1 MLISALVY
9 EHERCRFEM
18 IPENLEIKNSESKSS
33 LSKDQITAA
42 ALCALPKIG
51 PKRLMTLLKHHD
63 PQTAWAVVQ
72 GRAKPT
78 EVVAAML
85 RVEGLTTLLRHRAT
99 QDLHDQIE
107 RRCKR
112 AGIKITIF
120 GDENYPRALIADL
133 SAPAVLFYFGD
144 LSALNSR
151 RVGMVGTRS
160 ATASGRYLA
169 SHIAHDLATNDVC
182 VVSGLARGIDA
193 WAHRGALRA
202 LEVNSETR
210 VAQRTDQRTAQR
222 IGRPVGVVASGL
234 DVVYPREN
242 AQLWQDIATHGALI
256 SESAPGS
263 PPEAFRFP
271 LRNRIL
277 AALSEV
283 LVVVE
288 SRDTGGS
295 MITVDEAQKRDIAV
309 MAVPG
314 SPRNVASNG
323 TNLLIQQGCLP
334 IIGAQD
340 VLVAL
345 GLDHRRAQEN
355 IFDSRPRLSASDQ
368 NLVSTMAGSPFTLDD
383 FVNRTNLALTNAAVA
398 LGRLEALGWVVEN
411 SGWWEVIEVRQS
423 SH

>member
-1 MLISALVY
+1 MLT
-9 EHERCRFEM
+9 
-18 IPENLEIKNSESKSS
+18 ENLEIKNSESKSS
-33 LSKDQITAA
+33 LSKDQIAAA

-72 GRAKPT
+72 GRAKPN
-78 EVVAAML
+78 EVVSAML
-85 RVEGLTTLLRHRAT
+85 RVEGLVTLLRHRAT
-99 QDLHDQIE
+99 QDLQDQIE
-107 RRCKR
+107 QRCIR
-112 AGIKITIF
+112 AGINITIF

-133 SAPAVLFYFGD
+133 APPAVLFYFGD

-202 LEVNSETR
+202 LESQTVDR
-210 VAQRTDQRTAQR
+210 PA
-222 IGRPVGVVASGL
+222 GRPVGVVASGL
-234 DVVYPREN
+234 DVIYPREN
-242 AQLWQDIATHGALI
+242 AQLWQDIATQGALI

-295 MITVDEAQKRDIAV
+295 MITVDEAQKRDV
-309 MAVPG
+309 TVLAVPG

-323 TNLLIQQGCLP
+323 TNQLIQQGCLP

-345 GLDHRRAQEN
+345 GLDNRRAQES
-355 IFDSRPRLSASDQ
+355 IYDPRVRLSASDQ
-368 NLVSTMAGSPFTLDD
+368 SLISMMSGSPFTFDD
-383 FVNRTNLALTNAAVA
+383 FVIRSCLATIDAAVS
-398 LGRLEALGWVVEN
+398 LGRLEALGWIIEN
-411 SGWWEVIEVRQS
+411 SGWWEVIEVRQPL
-423 SH
+423 H

>member
-1 MLISALVY
+1 VQSQ
-9 EHERCRFEM
+9 
-18 IPENLEIKNSESKSS
+18 NSTSKNC
-33 LSKDQITAA
+33 LSKDQIAAA

-51 PKRLMTLLKHHD
+51 PKRLMSLLNHHD

-72 GRAKPT
+72 GRAKPN
-78 EVVAAML
+78 EVVSAML
-85 RVEGLTTLLRHRAT
+85 RVEGLVTLLRHRAT
-99 QDLHDQIE
+99 QDLQDQIE
-107 RRCKR
+107 QRCIR
-112 AGIKITIF
+112 SGIKITIF

-133 SAPAVLFYFGD
+133 APPAVLFYFGD

-202 LEVNSETR
+202 LESR
-210 VAQRTDQRTAQR
+210 SA
-222 IGRPVGVVASGL
+222 GRPVGVVASGL

-242 AQLWQDIATHGALI
+242 AQLWQDIAKHGALI

-295 MITVDEAQKRDIAV
+295 MITVDEAQKRDV
-309 MAVPG
+309 TVLAVPG

-323 TNLLIQQGCLP
+323 TNQLIQQGCLP

-345 GLDHRRAQEN
+345 GLDNRRAQEN
-355 IFDSRPRLSASDQ
+355 IYDPRVRLSTSDQ
-368 NLVSTMAGSPFTLDD
+368 SLVSMMAGSPFTFDD
-383 FVNRTNLALTNAAVA
+383 FVNRSCLATIDAAVS
-398 LGRLEALGWVVEN
+398 LGRLEALGWIVEN
-411 SGWWEVIEVRQS
+411 SGWWEVIEVRQPLY
-423 SH
+423 

>member
-1 MLISALVY
+1 MRSQISV
-9 EHERCRFEM
+9 
-18 IPENLEIKNSESKSS
+18 SKKS
-33 LSKDQITAA
+33 LSKDQIAAA

-72 GRAKPT
+72 GRAKPN

-85 RVEGLTTLLRHRAT
+85 RVENLSTLLRHRAT
-99 QDLHDQIE
+99 QDLQDQIE
-107 RRCKR
+107 RRCTK

-120 GDENYPRALIADL
+120 GDENYPHALIADL
-133 SAPAVLFYFGD
+133 APPAVLFYFGD
-144 LSALNSR
+144 LSSLNNR

-169 SHIAHDLATNDVC
+169 SHIAYDLATNDVC

-202 LEVNSETR
+202 LEGR
-210 VAQRTDQRTAQR
+210 LADRTV
-222 IGRPVGVVASGL
+222 GRPVGVVASGL

-242 AQLWQDIATHGALI
+242 AQLWQDVATQGALI

-295 MITVDEAQKRDIAV
+295 MITVDEAQKRDV
-309 MAVPG
+309 TVLAVPG
-314 SPRNVASNG
+314 SPHNVASNG
-323 TNLLIQQGCLP
+323 TNQLIQQGCLP

-345 GLDHRRAQEN
+345 GLDNRRSQEN
-355 IFDSRPRLSASDQ
+355 IYNPRARLCQSDQ
-368 NLVSTMAGSPFTLDD
+368 NLVEIMAGAPFTLDD
-383 FVNRTNLALTNAAVA
+383 FVNRTDLATIDAAVS

-411 SGWWEVIEVRQS
+411 SGWWEVIDVRQPL
-423 SH
+423 H

>member
-1 MLISALVY
+1 MRSQISV
-9 EHERCRFEM
+9 
-18 IPENLEIKNSESKSS
+18 SKKS
-33 LSKDQITAA
+33 LSKDQIAAA

-72 GRAKPT
+72 GRAKPN

-85 RVEGLTTLLRHRAT
+85 RVENLSTLLRHRAT
-99 QDLHDQIE
+99 QDLQDQIE
-107 RRCKR
+107 RRCTK

-120 GDENYPRALIADL
+120 GDENYPHALIADL
-133 SAPAVLFYFGD
+133 APPAVLFYFGD
-144 LSALNSR
+144 LSFLNNR

-169 SHIAHDLATNDVC
+169 SHIAYDLATNDVC

-202 LEVNSETR
+202 LEGR
-210 VAQRTDQRTAQR
+210 LADRTV
-222 IGRPVGVVASGL
+222 GRPVGVVASGL

-242 AQLWQDIATHGALI
+242 AQLWQDVATHGALI

-295 MITVDEAQKRDIAV
+295 MITVDEAQKRDV
-309 MAVPG
+309 TVLAVPG

-323 TNLLIQQGCLP
+323 TNQLIQQGCLP

-345 GLDHRRAQEN
+345 GLDNRRSQEN
-355 IFDSRPRLSASDQ
+355 IYNPRARLCRSDQ
-368 NLVSTMAGSPFTLDD
+368 NLVEIMAGAPFTLDD
-383 FVNRTNLALTNAAVA
+383 FVNRTDLATIDAAVS

-411 SGWWEVIEVRQS
+411 SGWWEVIDVRQPL
-423 SH
+423 H

>member
-1 MLISALVY
+1 
-9 EHERCRFEM
+9 
-18 IPENLEIKNSESKSS
+18 
-33 LSKDQITAA
+33 
-42 ALCALPKIG
+42 
-51 PKRLMTLLKHHD
+51 MTLLKHHD

-72 GRAKPT
+72 GRAKPN

-85 RVEGLTTLLRHRAT
+85 RVENLATLLRHRAT
-99 QDLHDQIE
+99 QDLQDQIE
-107 RRCKR
+107 RRCTK

-133 SAPAVLFYFGD
+133 APPAVLFYFGD
-144 LSALNSR
+144 LSSLNNR

-169 SHIAHDLATNDVC
+169 SHIAYDLATNDVC

-202 LEVNSETR
+202 LESR
-210 VAQRTDQRTAQR
+210 LADRTV
-222 IGRPVGVVASGL
+222 GRPVGVVASGL

-242 AQLWQDIATHGALI
+242 AQLWQDVAAHGALI

-295 MITVDEAQKRDIAV
+295 LITVDEAQKRDV
-309 MAVPG
+309 TVLAVPG

-323 TNLLIQQGCLP
+323 TNQLIQQGCLP

-345 GLDHRRAQEN
+345 GLDNRRSQEN
-355 IFDSRPRLSASDQ
+355 IYNPRARLCESDQ
-368 NLVSTMAGSPFTLDD
+368 NLVAIMAGAPFTLDD
-383 FVNRTNLALTNAAVA
+383 FVNRTDLATIDAAVS

-411 SGWWEVIEVRQS
+411 SGWWEVIDVRQPL
-423 SH
+423 H

>member
-1 MLISALVY
+1 MRSQISV
-9 EHERCRFEM
+9 
-18 IPENLEIKNSESKSS
+18 SKKS
-33 LSKDQITAA
+33 LSKDQIAAA

-72 GRAKPT
+72 GRAKPN

-85 RVEGLTTLLRHRAT
+85 RVENLSTLLRHRAT
-99 QDLHDQIE
+99 QDLQDQIE
-107 RRCKR
+107 RRCTK

-120 GDENYPRALIADL
+120 GDENYPHALIADL
-133 SAPAVLFYFGD
+133 APPAVLFYFGD
-144 LSALNSR
+144 LSFLNNR

-169 SHIAHDLATNDVC
+169 SHIAYDLATNDVC

-202 LEVNSETR
+202 LEGR
-210 VAQRTDQRTAQR
+210 LADRTV
-222 IGRPVGVVASGL
+222 GRPVGVVASGL

-242 AQLWQDIATHGALI
+242 AQLWQDVATHGALI

-295 MITVDEAQKRDIAV
+295 MITVDEAQKRDV
-309 MAVPG
+309 TVLAVPG
-314 SPRNVASNG
+314 SPHNVASNG
-323 TNLLIQQGCLP
+323 TNQLIQQGCLP

-345 GLDHRRAQEN
+345 GLDNRRSQEN
-355 IFDSRPRLSASDQ
+355 IYNPRARLCQSDQ
-368 NLVSTMAGSPFTLDD
+368 NLVEIMAGAPFTLDD
-383 FVNRTNLALTNAAVA
+383 FVNRTDLATIDAAVS

-411 SGWWEVIEVRQS
+411 SGWWEVIDVRQPL
-423 SH
+423 H

>member
-1 MLISALVY
+1 MPPDYAG
-9 EHERCRFEM
+9 ERCRFKL
-18 IPENLEIKNSESKSS
+18 NSQNSVLKNS
-33 LSKDQITAA
+33 LSKDQIAAA

-72 GRAKPT
+72 GRSKPD
-78 EVVAAML
+78 EVVSAML
-85 RVEGLTTLLRHRAT
+85 RVEGLVTLLRHRAT
-99 QDLHDQIE
+99 QDLQDQIE
-107 RRCKR
+107 RRCIK

-120 GDENYPRALIADL
+120 GDENYPRALVADL
-133 SAPAVLFYFGD
+133 APPAVLFYFGD

-169 SHIAHDLATNDVC
+169 SHIAHDLAINDVC

-202 LEVNSETR
+202 LESRAIERGAGRLADRPVGR
-210 VAQRTDQRTAQR
+210 LAVRAA
-222 IGRPVGVVASGL
+222 GRPVGVVASGL

-242 AQLWQDIATHGALI
+242 AQLWQDIARHGALV

-263 PPEAFRFP
+263 PPDAFRFP

-295 MITVDEAQKRDIAV
+295 MITVDEAQKRDV
-309 MAVPG
+309 TVLAVPG
-314 SPRNVASNG
+314 SPRNIASNG
-323 TNLLIQQGCLP
+323 TNQLIQQGCLP

-345 GLDHRRAQEN
+345 GLDNRRAQEN
-355 IFDSRPRLSASDQ
+355 IYDPRVRLSTSDQ
-368 NLVSTMAGSPFTLDD
+368 NLISMMIGSPFTLDD
-383 FVNRTNLALTNAAVA
+383 FVIRSCLATIDAAVS

-411 SGWWEVIEVRQS
+411 SGWWEVIEVRQPL
-423 SH
+423 H

>member
-1 MLISALVY
+1 MLT
-9 EHERCRFEM
+9 
-18 IPENLEIKNSESKSS
+18 ENLEIKNSESKSS

-72 GRAKPT
+72 GRAKPN

-85 RVEGLTTLLRHRAT
+85 RVENLVTLLRHRAT
-99 QDLHDQIE
+99 QDLQDQIE
-107 RRCKR
+107 RRCIK

-133 SAPAVLFYFGD
+133 APPAVLFYFGD
-144 LSALNSR
+144 LSALNNR

-169 SHIAHDLATNDVC
+169 SHIAYDLATNDVC

-202 LEVNSETR
+202 LESRLADRLADRLASRPASRPV
-210 VAQRTDQRTAQR
+210 
-222 IGRPVGVVASGL
+222 GRPVGVVASGL
-234 DVVYPREN
+234 DVIYPREN

-295 MITVDEAQKRDIAV
+295 MITVDEAQKRDV
-309 MAVPG
+309 TVLAVPG

-323 TNLLIQQGCLP
+323 TNQLIQQGCLP

-345 GLDHRRAQEN
+345 GLDNRRAQEN
-355 IFDSRPRLSASDQ
+355 IYDPRVRLSTSDQ
-368 NLVSTMAGSPFTLDD
+368 NLVSMMAGAPFTLDN
-383 FVNRTNLALTNAAVA
+383 FVIRSDLATIDAAVS

-411 SGWWEVIEVRQS
+411 SGWWEVIDVRQPL
-423 SH
+423 H

>member
-1 MLISALVY
+1 M
-9 EHERCRFEM
+9 
-18 IPENLEIKNSESKSS
+18 PTENLEIKNSESNSS

-72 GRAKPT
+72 GRAKPN

-85 RVEGLTTLLRHRAT
+85 RVENLVTLLKHRAT
-99 QDLHDQIE
+99 QDLQDQIE
-107 RRCKR
+107 RRCIK

-133 SAPAVLFYFGD
+133 APPAVLFYFGD
-144 LSALNSR
+144 LSALNNR

-169 SHIAHDLATNDVC
+169 SHIAYDLATNDVC

-202 LEVNSETR
+202 LESRLADRLADRLANRPV
-210 VAQRTDQRTAQR
+210 
-222 IGRPVGVVASGL
+222 GRPVGVVASGL

-295 MITVDEAQKRDIAV
+295 MITVDEAQKRDV
-309 MAVPG
+309 TVLAVPG

-323 TNLLIQQGCLP
+323 TNQLIQQGCLP

-345 GLDHRRAQEN
+345 GLDNRRAQEN
-355 IFDSRPRLSASDQ
+355 IYDPRVRLSTSDQ
-368 NLVSTMAGSPFTLDD
+368 NLVSMMAGAPFTLDN
-383 FVNRTNLALTNAAVA
+383 FVIRSDLATIDAAVS

-411 SGWWEVIEVRQS
+411 SGWWEVIDVRQPL
-423 SH
+423 H

>member
-1 MLISALVY
+1 MRSQISV
-9 EHERCRFEM
+9 
-18 IPENLEIKNSESKSS
+18 SKKS
-33 LSKDQITAA
+33 LSKDQIAAA

-72 GRAKPT
+72 GRAKPN

-85 RVEGLTTLLRHRAT
+85 RVENLSTLLRHRAT
-99 QDLHDQIE
+99 QDLQDQIE
-107 RRCKR
+107 RRCTK

-120 GDENYPRALIADL
+120 GDENYPHALIADL
-133 SAPAVLFYFGD
+133 APPAVLFYFGD
-144 LSALNSR
+144 LSFLNNR

-169 SHIAHDLATNDVC
+169 SHIAYDLATNDVC

-202 LEVNSETR
+202 LEGR
-210 VAQRTDQRTAQR
+210 LADRTV
-222 IGRPVGVVASGL
+222 GRPVGVVASGL

-242 AQLWQDIATHGALI
+242 AQLWQDVATQGALI

-295 MITVDEAQKRDIAV
+295 MITVDEAQKRDV
-309 MAVPG
+309 TVLAVPG

-323 TNLLIQQGCLP
+323 TNQLIQQGCLP

-345 GLDHRRAQEN
+345 GLDNRRSQEN
-355 IFDSRPRLSASDQ
+355 IYNPRARLCQSDQ
-368 NLVSTMAGSPFTLDD
+368 NLVEIMAGAPFTLDD
-383 FVNRTNLALTNAAVA
+383 FVNRTDLATIDAAVS

-411 SGWWEVIEVRQS
+411 SGWWEVIDVRQPL
-423 SH
+423 H

>member
-1 MLISALVY
+1 MLT
-9 EHERCRFEM
+9 
-18 IPENLEIKNSESKSS
+18 ENLELKNSESKSS

-72 GRAKPT
+72 GRAKPN

-85 RVEGLTTLLRHRAT
+85 RVENLVTLLKHRAT
-99 QDLHDQIE
+99 QDLQDQIE
-107 RRCKR
+107 RRCIK

-133 SAPAVLFYFGD
+133 APPAVLFYFGD
-144 LSALNSR
+144 LSALNNR

-169 SHIAHDLATNDVC
+169 SHIAYDLATNDVC

-202 LEVNSETR
+202 LESRLADRLANRPV
-210 VAQRTDQRTAQR
+210 
-222 IGRPVGVVASGL
+222 GRPVGVVASGL

-295 MITVDEAQKRDIAV
+295 MITVDEAQKRDV
-309 MAVPG
+309 TVLAVPG

-323 TNLLIQQGCLP
+323 TNQLIQQGCLP

-345 GLDHRRAQEN
+345 GLDNRRAQEN
-355 IFDSRPRLSASDQ
+355 IYDPRVRLSTSDQ
-368 NLVSTMAGSPFTLDD
+368 NLVSMMAGAPFTLDN
-383 FVNRTNLALTNAAVA
+383 FVIRSDLATIDAAVS

-411 SGWWEVIEVRQS
+411 SGWWEVIDVRQPL
-423 SH
+423 H

>member
-1 MLISALVY
+1 MQSQNSAAKK
-9 EHERCRFEM
+9 C
-18 IPENLEIKNSESKSS
+18 
-33 LSKDQITAA
+33 LSKDQIAAA

-72 GRAKPT
+72 GRAKPN
-78 EVVAAML
+78 EVVSAML
-85 RVEGLTTLLRHRAT
+85 RVEGLITLLRHRAT
-99 QDLHDQIE
+99 QDLQDQIE
-107 RRCKR
+107 QRCIR
-112 AGIKITIF
+112 SGINITIF
-120 GDENYPRALIADL
+120 GDENYPRVLIADL
-133 SAPAVLFYFGD
+133 APPAVLFYFGD
-144 LSALNSR
+144 LSALDSR
-151 RVGMVGTRS
+151 RVGMIGTRS

-202 LEVNSETR
+202 LESQEAGR
-210 VAQRTDQRTAQR
+210 LADRPASQEA
-222 IGRPVGVVASGL
+222 GRPVGVVASGL

-242 AQLWQDIATHGALI
+242 AQLWQDIAKQGALI

-295 MITVDEAQKRDIAV
+295 MITVDEAQKRDV
-309 MAVPG
+309 TVLAVPG

-323 TNLLIQQGCLP
+323 TNQLIQQGCLP

-345 GLDHRRAQEN
+345 GLDNRRAPEN
-355 IFDSRPRLSASDQ
+355 FYDPRFRLSASDQ
-368 NLVSTMAGSPFTLDD
+368 QLISEMAGAPFTLDE
-383 FVNRTNLALTNAAVA
+383 FVIRSGLTTIDAAVS
-398 LGRLEALGWVVEN
+398 LGRLEALGWIVEN
-411 SGWWEVIEVRQS
+411 SGWWEVIEVRQPL
-423 SH
+423 H

>member
-1 MLISALVY
+1 MHSQ
-9 EHERCRFEM
+9 
-18 IPENLEIKNSESKSS
+18 NSTSKNC
-33 LSKDQITAA
+33 LSKDQIAAA

-72 GRAKPT
+72 GRAKPN
-78 EVVAAML
+78 EVVSAML
-85 RVEGLTTLLRHRAT
+85 RVEGLVTLLRHRAT
-99 QDLHDQIE
+99 QDLQDQIE
-107 RRCKR
+107 QRCIR
-112 AGIKITIF
+112 SGIKITIF

-133 SAPAVLFYFGD
+133 APPAVLFYFGD

-202 LEVNSETR
+202 LESR
-210 VAQRTDQRTAQR
+210 SA
-222 IGRPVGVVASGL
+222 GRPVAVVASGL

-242 AQLWQDIATHGALI
+242 AQLWQDIAKRGALI

-295 MITVDEAQKRDIAV
+295 MITVDEAQKRDV
-309 MAVPG
+309 TVLAVPG

-323 TNLLIQQGCLP
+323 TNQLIQQGCLP

-345 GLDHRRAQEN
+345 GLDNRRAQEN
-355 IFDSRPRLSASDQ
+355 IYDPRVRLSTSDQ
-368 NLVSTMAGSPFTLDD
+368 SLVSMMAGSPFTFDD
-383 FVNRTNLALTNAAVA
+383 FVIRSCLATIDAAVS
-398 LGRLEALGWVVEN
+398 LGRLEALGWIVEN
-411 SGWWEVIEVRQS
+411 SGWWEVIEVRQPL
-423 SH
+423 H

>member
-1 MLISALVY
+1 MLT
-9 EHERCRFEM
+9 
-18 IPENLEIKNSESKSS
+18 ENLEIKNSESKSS
-33 LSKDQITAA
+33 LSKDQIAAA

-72 GRAKPT
+72 GRAKPN
-78 EVVAAML
+78 EVVSAML
-85 RVEGLTTLLRHRAT
+85 RVEGLVTLLRHRAT
-99 QDLHDQIE
+99 QDLQDQIE
-107 RRCKR
+107 QRCIR

-133 SAPAVLFYFGD
+133 APPAVLFYFGD

-202 LEVNSETR
+202 LESQTVDR
-210 VAQRTDQRTAQR
+210 PA
-222 IGRPVGVVASGL
+222 GRPVGVVASGL
-234 DVVYPREN
+234 DVIYPREN
-242 AQLWQDIATHGALI
+242 AQLWQDIATQGALI

-295 MITVDEAQKRDIAV
+295 MITVDEAQKRDV
-309 MAVPG
+309 TVLAVPG

-323 TNLLIQQGCLP
+323 TNQLIQQGCLP

-345 GLDHRRAQEN
+345 GLDNRRAQES
-355 IFDSRPRLSASDQ
+355 IYDPRVRLSASDQ
-368 NLVSTMAGSPFTLDD
+368 SLISMMSGSPFTFDD
-383 FVNRTNLALTNAAVA
+383 FVIRSCLATIDAAVS
-398 LGRLEALGWVVEN
+398 LGRLEALGWIIEN
-411 SGWWEVIEVRQS
+411 SGWWEVIEVRQPL
-423 SH
+423 H

>member
-1 MLISALVY
+1 MHSVNSA
-9 EHERCRFEM
+9 F
-18 IPENLEIKNSESKSS
+18 KNC
-33 LSKDQITAA
+33 LSKDQIAAA

-72 GRAKPT
+72 GRAKPN
-78 EVVAAML
+78 EVVEAML
-85 RVEGLTTLLRHRAT
+85 RVEGLVTLLRHRAT
-99 QDLHDQIE
+99 QDLQDQIE
-107 RRCKR
+107 QRCIR

-133 SAPAVLFYFGD
+133 APPAVLFYFGD
-144 LSALNSR
+144 LSALNNR

-202 LEVNSETR
+202 LES
-210 VAQRTDQRTAQR
+210 RTISPLTSRPAGRPAEQTL
-222 IGRPVGVVASGL
+222 GRPVGVVASGL

-242 AQLWQDIATHGALI
+242 AQLWQDIATQGALI

-295 MITVDEAQKRDIAV
+295 MITVDEAQKRDV
-309 MAVPG
+309 TVLAVPG
-314 SPRNVASNG
+314 SPRNIASNG
-323 TNLLIQQGCLP
+323 TNQLIQQGCLP

-345 GLDHRRAQEN
+345 GLDNRRAQEN
-355 IFDSRPRLSASDQ
+355 IYDPRVRLSTSDQ
-368 NLVSTMAGSPFTLDD
+368 SLISMMAGSPFTFDD
-383 FVNRTNLALTNAAVA
+383 FVIRSDLATIDAAVA
-398 LGRLEALGWVVEN
+398 LGRLEALGWIIGN
-411 SGWWEVIEVRQS
+411 SGWWEVIEVRQPL
-423 SH
+423 H

>member
-1 MLISALVY
+1 MHSVNSA
-9 EHERCRFEM
+9 F
-18 IPENLEIKNSESKSS
+18 KNC
-33 LSKDQITAA
+33 LSRDQIAAA

-72 GRAKPT
+72 GRAKPN
-78 EVVAAML
+78 EVVEAML
-85 RVEGLTTLLRHRAT
+85 RVEGLVTLLRHRAT
-99 QDLHDQIE
+99 QDLQDQIE
-107 RRCKR
+107 KRCIR
-112 AGIKITIF
+112 AGINVTIF

-133 SAPAVLFYFGD
+133 APPAVLFYFGD
-144 LSALNSR
+144 LSALNNR

-202 LEVNSETR
+202 LES
-210 VAQRTDQRTAQR
+210 RTISPLTSRPAGRPAEQTL
-222 IGRPVGVVASGL
+222 GRPVGVVASGL

-242 AQLWQDIATHGALI
+242 AQLWQDIATQGALI

-295 MITVDEAQKRDIAV
+295 MITVDEAQKRDV
-309 MAVPG
+309 TVLAVPG
-314 SPRNVASNG
+314 SPRNIASNG
-323 TNLLIQQGCLP
+323 TNQLIQQGCLP

-345 GLDHRRAQEN
+345 GLDNRRAQEN
-355 IFDSRPRLSASDQ
+355 IYDPRVRLSTSDQ
-368 NLVSTMAGSPFTLDD
+368 SLISMMAGSPFTFDD
-383 FVNRTNLALTNAAVA
+383 FVIRSDLATIDAAVA
-398 LGRLEALGWVVEN
+398 LGRLEALGWIIGN
-411 SGWWEVIEVRQS
+411 SGWWEVIEVRQPL
-423 SH
+423 H

>member
-1 MLISALVY
+1 MHSQ
-9 EHERCRFEM
+9 
-18 IPENLEIKNSESKSS
+18 NSTSKNC
-33 LSKDQITAA
+33 LSKDQIAAA

-72 GRAKPT
+72 GRAKPN
-78 EVVAAML
+78 EVVSAML
-85 RVEGLTTLLRHRAT
+85 RVEGLVTLLRHRAT
-99 QDLHDQIE
+99 QDLQDQIE
-107 RRCKR
+107 QRCIR
-112 AGIKITIF
+112 SGIKITIF

-133 SAPAVLFYFGD
+133 APPAVLFYFGD

-202 LEVNSETR
+202 LESR
-210 VAQRTDQRTAQR
+210 SA
-222 IGRPVGVVASGL
+222 GRPVGVVASGL

-242 AQLWQDIATHGALI
+242 AQLWQDIAKRGALI

-295 MITVDEAQKRDIAV
+295 MITVDEAQKRDV
-309 MAVPG
+309 TVLAVPG

-323 TNLLIQQGCLP
+323 TNQLIQQGCLP

-345 GLDHRRAQEN
+345 GLDNRRAQEN
-355 IFDSRPRLSASDQ
+355 IYDPRVRLSTSDQ
-368 NLVSTMAGSPFTLDD
+368 NLVSMMAGSPFTLDN
-383 FVNRTNLALTNAAVA
+383 FVLISRLSTIDAAVS
-398 LGRLEALGWVVEN
+398 LGRLEALGWIVEN
-411 SGWWEVIEVRQS
+411 AGWWEVIEVRQPL
-423 SH
+423 H

>member
-1 MLISALVY
+1 MHSVNSA
-9 EHERCRFEM
+9 F
-18 IPENLEIKNSESKSS
+18 KNC
-33 LSKDQITAA
+33 LSKDQIAAA

-72 GRAKPT
+72 GRAKPN
-78 EVVAAML
+78 EVVEAML
-85 RVEGLTTLLRHRAT
+85 RVEGLVTLLRHRAT
-99 QDLHDQIE
+99 QDLQDQIE
-107 RRCKR
+107 QRCIR
-112 AGIKITIF
+112 AGINVTIF

-133 SAPAVLFYFGD
+133 APPAVLFYFGD
-144 LSALNSR
+144 LSALNNR

-202 LEVNSETR
+202 LES
-210 VAQRTDQRTAQR
+210 RTISPLTSRPAGRPAEQTL
-222 IGRPVGVVASGL
+222 GRPVGVVASGL

-242 AQLWQDIATHGALI
+242 AQLWQDIAKQGALI

-295 MITVDEAQKRDIAV
+295 MITVDEAQKRDVTV

-314 SPRNVASNG
+314 SPRNIASNG
-323 TNLLIQQGCLP
+323 TNQLIQQGCLP

-345 GLDHRRAQEN
+345 GLDNRRAQEN
-355 IFDSRPRLSASDQ
+355 IYDPRVRLSTSDQ
-368 NLVSTMAGSPFTLDD
+368 SLISMMAGSPFTFDD
-383 FVNRTNLALTNAAVA
+383 FVIRSDLATIDAAVA
-398 LGRLEALGWVVEN
+398 LGRLEALGWIIGN
-411 SGWWEVIEVRQS
+411 SGWWEVIEVRQPL
-423 SH
+423 H

>member
-1 MLISALVY
+1 MLT
-9 EHERCRFEM
+9 
-18 IPENLEIKNSESKSS
+18 ENLEVKDSESKSS

-72 GRAKPT
+72 GRAKPN

-85 RVEGLTTLLRHRAT
+85 RVENLVTLLKHRAT
-99 QDLHDQIE
+99 QDLQDQIE
-107 RRCKR
+107 RRCIK

-133 SAPAVLFYFGD
+133 APPAVLFYFGD
-144 LSALNSR
+144 LSALNNR

-169 SHIAHDLATNDVC
+169 SHIAYDLATNDVC

-202 LEVNSETR
+202 LESRLADRLANRPV
-210 VAQRTDQRTAQR
+210 
-222 IGRPVGVVASGL
+222 GRPVGVVASGL

-295 MITVDEAQKRDIAV
+295 MITVDEAQKRDV
-309 MAVPG
+309 TVLAVPG

-323 TNLLIQQGCLP
+323 TNQLIQQGCLP

-345 GLDHRRAQEN
+345 GLDNRRAQEN
-355 IFDSRPRLSASDQ
+355 IYDPRVRLSTSDQ
-368 NLVSTMAGSPFTLDD
+368 NLVSMMAGAPFTLDN
-383 FVNRTNLALTNAAVA
+383 FVIRSDLATIDAAVS

-411 SGWWEVIEVRQS
+411 SGWWEVIDVRQPL
-423 SH
+423 H

>member
-1 MLISALVY
+1 MLT
-9 EHERCRFEM
+9 
-18 IPENLEIKNSESKSS
+18 ENLELKNSESKSS

-72 GRAKPT
+72 GRAKPN

-85 RVEGLTTLLRHRAT
+85 RVENLVTLLKHRAT
-99 QDLHDQIE
+99 QDLQDQIE
-107 RRCKR
+107 RRCIK

-133 SAPAVLFYFGD
+133 APPAVLFYFGD
-144 LSALNSR
+144 LSALNNR

-169 SHIAHDLATNDVC
+169 SHIAYDLATNDVC

-202 LEVNSETR
+202 LESR
-210 VAQRTDQRTAQR
+210 LADRLADRTA
-222 IGRPVGVVASGL
+222 GRPVGVVASGL

-295 MITVDEAQKRDIAV
+295 MITVDEAQKRDV
-309 MAVPG
+309 TVLAVPG

-323 TNLLIQQGCLP
+323 TNQLIQQGCLP

-345 GLDHRRAQEN
+345 GLDNRRAQEN
-355 IFDSRPRLSASDQ
+355 IYDPRVRLSTSDQ
-368 NLVSTMAGSPFTLDD
+368 NLVSMMAGAPFTLDN
-383 FVNRTNLALTNAAVA
+383 FVIRSDLATIDAAVS

-411 SGWWEVIEVRQS
+411 SGWWEVIDVRQPL
-423 SH
+423 H

>member
-1 MLISALVY
+1 MPSENSALKK
-9 EHERCRFEM
+9 C
-18 IPENLEIKNSESKSS
+18 
-33 LSKDQITAA
+33 LSKDQIAAA

-72 GRAKPT
+72 GRAKPD

-85 RVEGLTTLLRHRAT
+85 RVENLATLLRHRAT
-99 QDLHDQIE
+99 QDFQDQIE
-107 RRCKR
+107 RRCVN

-133 SAPAVLFYFGD
+133 APPAVLFHFGD
-144 LSALNSR
+144 LTALNNR

-169 SHIAHDLATNDVC
+169 SHIAYDLATNDVC

-202 LEVNSETR
+202 LEGQLASHQ
-210 VAQRTDQRTAQR
+210 AGLPAGRTAGQLA
-222 IGRPVGVVASGL
+222 GRPVGIVASGL
-234 DVVYPREN
+234 DVIYPREN
-242 AQLWQDIATHGALI
+242 AQLWQEVATHGALI

-295 MITVDEAQKRDIAV
+295 MITVDEAQKRDV
-309 MAVPG
+309 TVLAVPG
-314 SPRNVASNG
+314 SPRNIASNG
-323 TNLLIQQGCLP
+323 TNQLIQQGCLP
-334 IIGAQD
+334 IIGAKD

-345 GLDHRRAQEN
+345 GLDNRRAQEN
-355 IFDSRPRLSASDQ
+355 FYDPRARLCQSDQ
-368 NLVSTMAGSPFTLDD
+368 NLVSMMAGAPFTLDS
-383 FVNRTNLALTNAAVA
+383 FVIHSDLATIDAAVA

-411 SGWWEVIEVRQS
+411 SGWWEVIDVRQPL
-423 SH
+423 H

>member
-1 MLISALVY
+1 MLT
-9 EHERCRFEM
+9 
-18 IPENLEIKNSESKSS
+18 ENLELKNSESKSS

-72 GRAKPT
+72 GRAKPN

-85 RVEGLTTLLRHRAT
+85 RVENLVTLLKHRAT
-99 QDLHDQIE
+99 QDLQDQIE
-107 RRCKR
+107 RRCKK

-133 SAPAVLFYFGD
+133 APPAVLFYFGD
-144 LSALNSR
+144 LSALNNR

-169 SHIAHDLATNDVC
+169 SHIAYDLATNDVC

-202 LEVNSETR
+202 LESRLADRLANRPV
-210 VAQRTDQRTAQR
+210 
-222 IGRPVGVVASGL
+222 GRPVGVVASGL

-295 MITVDEAQKRDIAV
+295 MITVDEAQKRDV
-309 MAVPG
+309 TVLAVPG

-323 TNLLIQQGCLP
+323 TNQLIQQGCLP

-345 GLDHRRAQEN
+345 GLDNRRAQEN
-355 IFDSRPRLSASDQ
+355 IYDPRVRLSTSDQ
-368 NLVSTMAGSPFTLDD
+368 NLVSMMAGAPFTLDN
-383 FVNRTNLALTNAAVA
+383 FVIRSDLATIDAAVS

-411 SGWWEVIEVRQS
+411 SGWWEVIDVRQPL
-423 SH
+423 H

>member
-1 MLISALVY
+1 MLT
-9 EHERCRFEM
+9 
-18 IPENLEIKNSESKSS
+18 ENLELKNSESKSS

-72 GRAKPT
+72 GRAKPN

-85 RVEGLTTLLRHRAT
+85 RVENLSTLLRHRAT
-99 QDLHDQIE
+99 QDLQDQIE
-107 RRCKR
+107 RRCKK

-133 SAPAVLFYFGD
+133 APPAVLFYFGD
-144 LSALNSR
+144 LSALNNR

-169 SHIAHDLATNDVC
+169 SHIAYDLATNDVC

-202 LEVNSETR
+202 LESRLADRLANRPV
-210 VAQRTDQRTAQR
+210 
-222 IGRPVGVVASGL
+222 GRPVGVVASGL

-295 MITVDEAQKRDIAV
+295 MITVDEAQKRDV
-309 MAVPG
+309 TVLAVPG

-323 TNLLIQQGCLP
+323 TNQLIQQGCLP

-345 GLDHRRAQEN
+345 GLDNRRAQEN
-355 IFDSRPRLSASDQ
+355 IYDPRVRLSTSDQ
-368 NLVSTMAGSPFTLDD
+368 NLVSMMAGAPFTLDN
-383 FVNRTNLALTNAAVA
+383 FVIRSDLATIDAAVS

-411 SGWWEVIEVRQS
+411 SGWWEVIDVRQPL
-423 SH
+423 H

>member
-1 MLISALVY
+1 MHTQNST
-9 EHERCRFEM
+9 
-18 IPENLEIKNSESKSS
+18 IKNS
-33 LSKDQITAA
+33 LSKDQIAAA

-72 GRAKPT
+72 GRAKPN
-78 EVVAAML
+78 EVVSAML
-85 RVEGLTTLLRHRAT
+85 RVEGLVTLLRHRAT
-99 QDLHDQIE
+99 KDLQDQIE
-107 RRCKR
+107 QRCIR
-112 AGIKITIF
+112 AGINITIF

-133 SAPAVLFYFGD
+133 APPAVLFYFGD
-144 LSALNSR
+144 LLALNSR

-169 SHIAHDLATNDVC
+169 SNIAHDLATNDVC

-202 LEVNSETR
+202 LESQPAE
-210 VAQRTDQRTAQR
+210 QI
-222 IGRPVGVVASGL
+222 IGRPVAVVASGL

-242 AQLWQDIATHGALI
+242 AQLWQDIATQGAMI

-295 MITVDEAQKRDIAV
+295 MITVDEAQKRDV
-309 MAVPG
+309 TVLAVPG
-314 SPRNVASNG
+314 SPRNIASNG
-323 TNLLIQQGCLP
+323 TNQLIQQGCLP

-345 GLDHRRAQEN
+345 GLDNRRAQEN
-355 IFDSRPRLSASDQ
+355 IYDPRVRLSTSDQ
-368 NLVSTMAGSPFTLDD
+368 NLVSMMAGSPFTFDD
-383 FVNRTNLALTNAAVA
+383 FVIRSCLATIDAAVA
-398 LGRLEALGWVVEN
+398 LGRLEALGWIVEN
-411 SGWWEVIEVRQS
+411 SGWWEVIEVRQPL
-423 SH
+423 H

>member
-1 MLISALVY
+1 MRSQISV
-9 EHERCRFEM
+9 
-18 IPENLEIKNSESKSS
+18 SKKS
-33 LSKDQITAA
+33 LSKDQIAAA

-72 GRAKPT
+72 GRAKPN

-85 RVEGLTTLLRHRAT
+85 RVENLSTLLRHRAT
-99 QDLHDQIE
+99 QDLQDQIE
-107 RRCKR
+107 RRCTK

-120 GDENYPRALIADL
+120 GDENYPHALIADL
-133 SAPAVLFYFGD
+133 APPAVLFYFGD
-144 LSALNSR
+144 LSSLNNR

-169 SHIAHDLATNDVC
+169 SHIAYDLATNDVC

-202 LEVNSETR
+202 LEGR
-210 VAQRTDQRTAQR
+210 LADRTV
-222 IGRPVGVVASGL
+222 GRPVGVVASGL

-242 AQLWQDIATHGALI
+242 AQLWQDVATHGALI

-295 MITVDEAQKRDIAV
+295 MITVDEAQKRDV
-309 MAVPG
+309 TVLAVPG

-323 TNLLIQQGCLP
+323 TNQLIQQGCLP

-345 GLDHRRAQEN
+345 GLDNRRSQEN
-355 IFDSRPRLSASDQ
+355 IYNPIARLCQSDQ
-368 NLVSTMAGSPFTLDD
+368 NLVEIMAGAPFTLDD
-383 FVNRTNLALTNAAVA
+383 FVNRTDLATIDAAVS

-411 SGWWEVIEVRQS
+411 SGWWEVIDVRQPL
-423 SH
+423 H

>member
-1 MLISALVY
+1 MHSVNSA
-9 EHERCRFEM
+9 F
-18 IPENLEIKNSESKSS
+18 KNC
-33 LSKDQITAA
+33 LSRDQIAAA

-72 GRAKPT
+72 GRAKPN
-78 EVVAAML
+78 EVVEAML
-85 RVEGLTTLLRHRAT
+85 RVEGLVTLLRHRAT
-99 QDLHDQIE
+99 QDLQDQIE
-107 RRCKR
+107 QRCIR
-112 AGIKITIF
+112 AGINVTIL

-133 SAPAVLFYFGD
+133 APPAVLFYFGD
-144 LSALNSR
+144 LSALNNR

-202 LEVNSETR
+202 LES
-210 VAQRTDQRTAQR
+210 RTISPLTSRPAGRPAEQTL
-222 IGRPVGVVASGL
+222 GRPVGVVASGL

-242 AQLWQDIATHGALI
+242 AQLWQDIATQGALI

-295 MITVDEAQKRDIAV
+295 MITVDEAQKRDVTV

-314 SPRNVASNG
+314 SPRNIASNG
-323 TNLLIQQGCLP
+323 TNQLIQQGCLP

-345 GLDHRRAQEN
+345 GLDNRRAQEN
-355 IFDSRPRLSASDQ
+355 IYDPRVRLSTSDQ
-368 NLVSTMAGSPFTLDD
+368 SLISMMAGSPFTFDD
-383 FVNRTNLALTNAAVA
+383 FVIRSDLATIDAAVA
-398 LGRLEALGWVVEN
+398 LGRLEALGWIIGN
-411 SGWWEVIEVRQS
+411 SGWWEVIEVRQPL
-423 SH
+423 H

>member
-1 MLISALVY
+1 MLT
-9 EHERCRFEM
+9 
-18 IPENLEIKNSESKSS
+18 ENLELKNSESKSS

-72 GRAKPT
+72 GRAKPN

-85 RVEGLTTLLRHRAT
+85 RVENLVTLLKHRAT
-99 QDLHDQIE
+99 QDLQDQIE
-107 RRCKR
+107 RRCIK

-133 SAPAVLFYFGD
+133 APPAVLFYFGD
-144 LSALNSR
+144 LSALNNR

-169 SHIAHDLATNDVC
+169 SHIAYDLATNDVC

-202 LEVNSETR
+202 LESRLADRLADRLANRLV
-210 VAQRTDQRTAQR
+210 
-222 IGRPVGVVASGL
+222 GRPVGVVASGL

-295 MITVDEAQKRDIAV
+295 MITVDEAQKRDV
-309 MAVPG
+309 TVLAVPG

-323 TNLLIQQGCLP
+323 TNQLIQQGCLP

-345 GLDHRRAQEN
+345 GLDNRRAQEN
-355 IFDSRPRLSASDQ
+355 IYDPRVRLSTSDQ
-368 NLVSTMAGSPFTLDD
+368 NLVSMMAGAPFTLDN
-383 FVNRTNLALTNAAVA
+383 FVIRSDLATIDAAVS

-411 SGWWEVIEVRQS
+411 SGWWEVIDVRQPL
-423 SH
+423 H

>member
-1 MLISALVY
+1 MLT
-9 EHERCRFEM
+9 
-18 IPENLEIKNSESKSS
+18 ENLELKNSESKSS

-72 GRAKPT
+72 GRAKPN

-85 RVEGLTTLLRHRAT
+85 RVENLVTLLKHRAT
-99 QDLHDQIE
+99 QDLQDQIE
-107 RRCKR
+107 RRCIK

-133 SAPAVLFYFGD
+133 APPAVLFYFGD
-144 LSALNSR
+144 LSALNNR

-169 SHIAHDLATNDVC
+169 SHIAYDLATNDVC

-202 LEVNSETR
+202 LESR
-210 VAQRTDQRTAQR
+210 LADRLADRTV
-222 IGRPVGVVASGL
+222 GRPVGVVASGL

-295 MITVDEAQKRDIAV
+295 MITVDEAQKRDV
-309 MAVPG
+309 TVLAVPG

-323 TNLLIQQGCLP
+323 TNQLIQQGCLP

-345 GLDHRRAQEN
+345 GLDNRRAQEN
-355 IFDSRPRLSASDQ
+355 IYDPRVRLSTSDQ
-368 NLVSTMAGSPFTLDD
+368 NLVSMMAGAPFTLDN
-383 FVNRTNLALTNAAVA
+383 FVIRSDLATIDAAVS

-411 SGWWEVIEVRQS
+411 SGWWEVIDVRQPL
-423 SH
+423 H

>member
-1 MLISALVY
+1 MLN
-9 EHERCRFEM
+9 
-18 IPENLEIKNSESKSS
+18 ENLELKNSESKSS
-33 LSKDQITAA
+33 LTKDQITAA

-72 GRAKPT
+72 GRAKPN

-85 RVEGLTTLLRHRAT
+85 RVENLVTLLKHRAT
-99 QDLHDQIE
+99 QDLQDQIE
-107 RRCKR
+107 RRCIK

-133 SAPAVLFYFGD
+133 APPAVLFYFGD
-144 LSALNSR
+144 LSALNNR

-169 SHIAHDLATNDVC
+169 SHIAYDLATNDVC

-202 LEVNSETR
+202 LESRLADRLANRPV
-210 VAQRTDQRTAQR
+210 
-222 IGRPVGVVASGL
+222 GRPVGVVASGL

-295 MITVDEAQKRDIAV
+295 MITVDEAQKRDV
-309 MAVPG
+309 TVLAVPG

-323 TNLLIQQGCLP
+323 TNQLIQQGCLP

-345 GLDHRRAQEN
+345 GLDNRRAQEN
-355 IFDSRPRLSASDQ
+355 IYDPRVRLSTSDQ
-368 NLVSTMAGSPFTLDD
+368 NLVLMMAGAPFTLDN
-383 FVNRTNLALTNAAVA
+383 FVIRSDLATIDAAVS

-411 SGWWEVIEVRQS
+411 SGWWEVIDVRQPL
-423 SH
+423 H

>member
-1 MLISALVY
+1 VHSQ
-9 EHERCRFEM
+9 
-18 IPENLEIKNSESKSS
+18 NSTIKNS
-33 LSKDQITAA
+33 LSKDQIAAA

-72 GRAKPT
+72 GRAKPN
-78 EVVAAML
+78 EVVSAML
-85 RVEGLTTLLRHRAT
+85 RVEGLVTLLRHRAT
-99 QDLHDQIE
+99 QDLQDQIE
-107 RRCKR
+107 QRCIR
-112 AGIKITIF
+112 AGINITIF

-133 SAPAVLFYFGD
+133 APPAVLFYFGD
-144 LSALNSR
+144 LLALNSR
-151 RVGMVGTRS
+151 RVGIVGTRS

-169 SHIAHDLATNDVC
+169 SHIAYDLATNDVC

-202 LEVNSETR
+202 LESQPAE
-210 VAQRTDQRTAQR
+210 QI
-222 IGRPVGVVASGL
+222 IGRPVAVVASGL

-242 AQLWQDIATHGALI
+242 AQLWQDIAKQGAMI

-295 MITVDEAQKRDIAV
+295 MITVDEAQKRDV
-309 MAVPG
+309 TVLAVPG
-314 SPRNVASNG
+314 SPRNIASNG
-323 TNLLIQQGCLP
+323 TNQLIQQGCLP

-345 GLDHRRAQEN
+345 GLDNRRAQEN
-355 IFDSRPRLSASDQ
+355 IYDPRVRLSTSDQ
-368 NLVSTMAGSPFTLDD
+368 SLISVMVGSPFTFDD
-383 FVNRTNLALTNAAVA
+383 FVIRSCLATIDAAVA
-398 LGRLEALGWVVEN
+398 LGRLEALGWIVEN
-411 SGWWEVIEVRQS
+411 SGWWEVIEVRQPL
-423 SH
+423 H

>member
-1 MLISALVY
+1 MQSQISV
-9 EHERCRFEM
+9 
-18 IPENLEIKNSESKSS
+18 SKKS
-33 LSKDQITAA
+33 LSKDQIAAA

-72 GRAKPT
+72 GRAKPN

-85 RVEGLTTLLRHRAT
+85 RVENLSTLLRHRAT
-99 QDLHDQIE
+99 QDLQDQIE
-107 RRCKR
+107 RRCTK

-133 SAPAVLFYFGD
+133 APPAVLFYFGD
-144 LSALNSR
+144 LSSLNNR

-169 SHIAHDLATNDVC
+169 SHIAYDLATNDVC

-202 LEVNSETR
+202 LESRLADRPADRLADRPV
-210 VAQRTDQRTAQR
+210 
-222 IGRPVGVVASGL
+222 GRPVGVVASGL

-242 AQLWQDIATHGALI
+242 AQLWQDVATHGALI

-283 LVVVE
+283 LVVLE

-295 MITVDEAQKRDIAV
+295 LITVDEAQKRDV
-309 MAVPG
+309 TVLAVPG

-323 TNLLIQQGCLP
+323 TNQLIQQGCLP

-345 GLDHRRAQEN
+345 GLDNRRSQEN
-355 IFDSRPRLSASDQ
+355 IYNPRARLCQSDH
-368 NLVSTMAGSPFTLDD
+368 NLVAIMAGAPFTLDD
-383 FVNRTNLALTNAAVA
+383 FVNRTDLATIDAAVS

-411 SGWWEVIEVRQS
+411 SGWWEVIDVRQPL
-423 SH
+423 H

>member
-1 MLISALVY
+1 MHLVCAR
-9 EHERCRFEM
+9 EKCRFKL
-18 IPENLEIKNSESKSS
+18 NSQDSVSKNS
-33 LSKDQITAA
+33 LSKDQIAAA

-51 PKRLMTLLKHHD
+51 PKRLKTLLKYHD

-72 GRAKPT
+72 GRAKPN

-85 RVEGLTTLLRHRAT
+85 RVENIATLLRHRAT
-99 QDLHDQIE
+99 QDLQDQIE
-107 RRCKR
+107 QRCIK

-133 SAPAVLFYFGD
+133 APPAVLFYFGD
-144 LSALNSR
+144 LSALNNR

-169 SHIAHDLATNDVC
+169 SHIAYDLATNDVC

-202 LEVNSETR
+202 RDSQP
-210 VAQRTDQRTAQR
+210 A
-222 IGRPVGVVASGL
+222 GRPVGVVASGL
-234 DVVYPREN
+234 DVIYPREN
-242 AQLWQDIATHGALI
+242 AQLWQDVATHGALI

-295 MITVDEAQKRDIAV
+295 MITVDEAQKRDV
-309 MAVPG
+309 TVLAVPG

-323 TNLLIQQGCLP
+323 TNQLIQQGCLP

-345 GLDHRRAQEN
+345 GLDNRRAQEN
-355 IFDSRPRLSASDQ
+355 FYDPRVRLSTSDQ
-368 NLVSTMAGSPFTLDD
+368 NLVSMMAGAPFTLDN
-383 FVNRTNLALTNAAVA
+383 FVIRSDLATIDAAVS

-411 SGWWEVIEVRQS
+411 SGWWEVIDVRQPL
-423 SH
+423 H